1 MFLGWDGPVMPD
13 SGLLLTMLSHGL
25 VAFTIE
31 FDSIGLAGM
40 ARPTS
45 KGQKAQCLYRE
56 LTHEI
61 KERWPDACT
70 DAPGIVGE
78 CCRRTRADQ
87 SGFFAAWSLI
97 PWVASISAQSRGSPM
112 FSDGVHREFFR
123 RQLRGDGKR
132 PEGMVACFRG
142 EGHYERSPRVGG
154 A

>member
-61 KERWPDACT
+61 KERW
-70 DAPGIVGE
+70 
-78 CCRRTRADQ
+78 RTRVRTLRE
-87 SGFFAAWSLI
+87 SLAN
-97 PWVASISAQSRGSPM
+97 VVDVRAQTSQAFSRPGALSRGWRAS
-112 FSDGVHREFFR
+112 
-123 RQLRGDGKR
+123 
-132 PEGMVACFRG
+132 
-142 EGHYERSPRVGG
+142 
-154 A
+154 